1 MDVDISSSVR
11 TSIAK
16 EPIRVLVVEDEA
28 IIALEIE
35 ARLTAMGYEV
45 LDCVASGEEALEIVN
60 SSLPDVI
67 LMDINIQGKLDGVM
81 LAKTIRE
88 HYSIPCIFL
97 TAYSDD
103 LTIKRAA
110 GSNPLGYLTKPFSDR
125 EVHAAIQIGLYREE
139 KERELKAQRQ
149 ELERINKELKA
160 ALKNIE
166 VLQGLLP
173 MCAWCKSIRIDDGYW
188 QEVSA
193 YLASHTSAQVTHS
206 ICPDCAN
213 KKFGN

>member
-1 MDVDISSSVR
+1 METHISSEIKPSV
-11 TSIAK
+11 SK
-16 EPIRVLVVEDEA
+16 EPIRVLIVEDEA
-28 IIALEIE
+28 IIALEME
-35 ARLTAMGYEV
+35 ARLAAMGYEV
-45 LDCVASGEEALEIVN
+45 INCVASGEEALEIVN
-60 SSLPDVI
+60 ATPPDVI

-88 HYSIPCIFL
+88 HYAIPCVFL

-139 KERELKAQRQ
+139 KERELKAQRD
-149 ELERINKELKA
+149 ELERVNKELQS
-160 ALKNIE
+160 ALKNIQ

-173 MCAWCKSIRIDDGYW
+173 MCAWCKNVRLDDGYW

-193 YLASHTSAQVTHS
+193 YLASHTAAEITHS
-206 ICPDCAN
+206 ICPNCAD
-213 KKFGN
+213 KKFK

>member
-1 MDVDISSSVR
+1 METNLSSEITR
-11 TSIAK
+11 SIDK
-16 EPIRVLVVEDEA
+16 DPIRVLIVEDEA

-45 LDCVASGEEALEIVN
+45 IDCVASGEEALEIVN
-60 SSLPDVI
+60 ATPPDVI
-67 LMDINIQGKLDGVM
+67 LMDINIQGKLDGIM

-88 HYSIPCIFL
+88 HYAIPCVFL

-139 KERELKAQRQ
+139 KERELKTQRD
-149 ELERINKELKA
+149 ELDRLNKDLKN
-160 ALKNIE
+160 ALKNIQ

-173 MCAWCKSIRIDDGYW
+173 MCAWCKSIRLDDGYW

-193 YLASHTSAQVTHS
+193 YLASHTSAEVTHS
-206 ICPDCAN
+206 ICPNCAD
-213 KKFGN
+213 KKFK

>member
-1 MDVDISSSVR
+1 METHISSEIKPSV
-11 TSIAK
+11 IK
-16 EPIRVLVVEDEA
+16 EAIRVLIVEDEA
-28 IIALEIE
+28 IIALEME
-35 ARLTAMGYEV
+35 ARLNTMGYEV
-45 LDCVASGEEALEIVN
+45 INCVASGEEALEIVN
-60 SSLPDVI
+60 ATPPDVI

-88 HYSIPCIFL
+88 HYAIPCVFL

-139 KERELKAQRQ
+139 KERELKAQRE
-149 ELERINKELKA
+149 ELERVNKELQS
-160 ALKNIE
+160 ALKNIQ

-173 MCAWCKSIRIDDGYW
+173 MCAWCKSIRLDDGYW

-193 YLASHTSAQVTHS
+193 YLTSHTAAEITHG
-206 ICPDCAN
+206 ICPDCAD
-213 KKFGN
+213 KKFK